1 MKFKTVCVVGL
12 GLIGGSFA
20 RAIKEFTDARV
31 LGFDRDESVLLAAK
45 TDGTIDAIADDTSL
59 SECDLTL
66 IALYPG
72 ATLSFIRE
80 NATAFKK
87 GSIVCDTCGVKR
99 VICDSAFAVA
109 KENDFHF
116 VGTHPM
122 AGTQFSGFAH
132 SRATMFKNAPM
143 LLLSAENEDLTLLG
157 ELHDFFAALG
167 FSTIRFT
174 TPEEHDRMIA
184 YTSQLAHVVSN
195 AYVRSTTAQNH
206 KGFSAGSYRD
216 LTRVA
221 RMNTDMWTQLFLDNR
236 DFLADEIDTLIQ
248 SLTKYRDLI
257 RAGDAE
263 ALRSELD
270 VGCELKKRAE
280 RIEQGE
286 KK

>member
-20 RAIKEFTDARV
+20 RAIKEYTDARV
-31 LGFDRDESVLLAAK
+31 LGIDRDESVLLAAK
-45 TDGTIDAIADDTSL
+45 TAGTIDAIADSASL

-66 IALYPG
+66 IALYPE

-80 NATAFKK
+80 NAAVFKK
-87 GSIVCDTCGVKR
+87 GSTVCDTCGVKR

-109 KENDFHF
+109 KESGFHF

-122 AGTQFSGFAH
+122 AGTQFSGFSH

-143 LLLSAENEDLTLLG
+143 LLLSAENEDLTMLG

-195 AYVRSTTAQNH
+195 AYVRSETAQKH

-236 DFLADEIDTLIQ
+236 DFLADEIDTLITN
-248 SLTKYRDLI
+248 LTKYRDLI
-257 RAGDAE
+257 RSGDAD
-263 ALRSELD
+263 ALRGELD

-280 RIEQGE
+280 RIEQGD